1 MYFTRFIWECENFE
15 VYLQRSLTR
24 GVPQNR
30 PGAEI
35 IPCELDA
42 VSTDERTCSWHF
54 FNFFFSRLPEYSS
67 IQVEIMKIFINRT
80 SVESGDA
87 VTLAELLSQN
97 ELDRPGIAVAVDNKV
112 IRRDLWAE
120 FPLNEGMKITVIHAV
135 CGG

>member
-1 MYFTRFIWECENFE
+1 
-15 VYLQRSLTR
+15 
-24 GVPQNR
+24 
-30 PGAEI
+30 
-35 IPCELDA
+35 
-42 VSTDERTCSWHF
+42 
-54 FNFFFSRLPEYSS
+54 
-67 IQVEIMKIFINRT
+67 MKIFINRT